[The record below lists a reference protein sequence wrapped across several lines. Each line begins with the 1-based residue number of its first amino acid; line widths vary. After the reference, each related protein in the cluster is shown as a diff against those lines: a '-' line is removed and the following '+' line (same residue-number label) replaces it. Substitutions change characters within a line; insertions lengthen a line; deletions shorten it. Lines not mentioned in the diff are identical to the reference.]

1 MHFKHTGPRQA
12 RDSRATHTE
21 HKRGR
26 GAPGA
31 GTPGPRFTAFW
42 GEGVINRKRRKK
54 GRKELLQE
62 NRKGKPEEG
71 MRSS

>member
-31 GTPGPRFTAFW
+31 GTPSPRFTAFW
-42 GEGVINRKRRKK
+42 GEGVINRKRRKE
-54 GRKELLQE
+54 GRNYSKRTERGNQK
-62 NRKGKPEEG
+62 RV
-71 MRSS
+71 